1 MSICTKINIIF
12 LVLKLCFIKEIKKA
26 KMEKIYD
33 IAILG
38 AGPGGMTASI
48 YARRAGL
55 DVVII
60 EKGSVGGAL
69 NATYEIANYT
79 GFEKISGK
87 ELAEKMYNH
96 TKTLNTEYVFDEVK
110 KVSVSGD
117 IKVVKCFKNT
127 CKAKTLILGFGASV
141 RKLNLDNER
150 KFVGRGIS
158 YCATCDGKLF
168 EGKTVA
174 IIGGGNT
181 ALEDCYYLSNLA
193 KKVYLI
199 HRRDE
204 FRGDAILAKQ
214 VKEKDNIELVLNST
228 ISKLIGEDFLDQI
241 EVTNLVTNKTSNIK
255 LDGLFVCIGRGPDTE
270 MIDGDLKLTE
280 NGYILTDDCMRTNFD
295 GVFAI
300 GDIRNTPL
308 RQIVTACSDGAIAA
322 TKAFEYIKLQ
332 KAKQK

>member
-1 MSICTKINIIF
+1 
-12 LVLKLCFIKEIKKA
+12 
-26 KMEKIYD
+26 MEKIYD

-38 AGPGGMTASI
+38 AGPGGMTSAI

-55 DVVII
+55 DVIVI
-60 EKGSVGGAL
+60 EKEKVGGAL

-110 KVSVSGD
+110 KVSVQGE
-117 IKVVKCFKNT
+117 IKVVDCYKGSY
-127 CKAKTLILGFGASV
+127 KARTLILGFGASV

-168 EGKTVA
+168 EDKTVA
-174 IIGGGNT
+174 IVGGGNT
-181 ALEDCYYLSNLA
+181 ALEDCYFLSNLA

-204 FRGDAILAKQ
+204 FRGDAILSKQ
-214 VKEKDNIELVLNST
+214 VKEKENIQLVLNSA
-228 ISKLIGEDFLDQI
+228 ISKLIGNEQLEQI
-241 EVTNLVTNKTSNIK
+241 EVTNKVTNEVSNIK

-270 MIDGDLKLTE
+270 MIDGDLTLSE
-280 NGYILTDDCMRTNFD
+280 NGYIVTDDCMRTNFD

-322 TKAFEYIKLQ
+322 TKAFEYIKIQ
-332 KAKQK
+332 KVKQK

>member
-1 MSICTKINIIF
+1 
-12 LVLKLCFIKEIKKA
+12 
-26 KMEKIYD
+26 MEKIYD

-38 AGPGGMTASI
+38 AGPGGMTSAI

-60 EKGSVGGAL
+60 EKGAVGGAL
-69 NATYEIANYT
+69 NATYEVANYT

-110 KVSVSGD
+110 KVSVEGD
-117 IKVVKCFKNT
+117 VKIVECYKGT
-127 CKAKTLILGFGASV
+127 YKARTLILGFGASV

-150 KFVGRGIS
+150 SFVGKGLS

-168 EGKTVA
+168 EDKTVA
-174 IIGGGNT
+174 IVGGGNT
-181 ALEDCYYLSNLA
+181 ALEDCYYLSNIA

-199 HRRDE
+199 HRREE
-204 FRGDAILAKQ
+204 FRGEKILIEQIKQ
-214 VKEKDNIELVLNST
+214 KENIELVLNSYV
-228 ISKLIGEDFLDQI
+228 SKLEGGDTLQKI
-241 EVTNLVTNKTSNIK
+241 ETTNKVTNETATLN

-280 NGYILTDDCMRTNFD
+280 NGYILTDECMRTNYD

-322 TKAFEYIKLQ
+322 TKAFEYIKVL

>member
-1 MSICTKINIIF
+1 
-12 LVLKLCFIKEIKKA
+12 
-26 KMEKIYD
+26 MEKVYD

-38 AGPGGMTASI
+38 AGPGGMTAAI

-60 EKGSVGGAL
+60 EKGEVGGAL

-87 ELAEKMYNH
+87 DLAKRMYEH

-110 KVSVSGD
+110 KVTLTGETKKIECYKS
-117 IKVVKCFKNT
+117 T
-127 CKAKTLILGFGASV
+127 YLAKTIILGFGASV
-141 RKLNLDNER
+141 RKLNLENER
-150 KFVGRGIS
+150 NFVGRGIS

-174 IIGGGNT
+174 IVGGGNT
-181 ALEDCYYLSNLA
+181 ALEDCFFLSNLA

-199 HRRDE
+199 HRREE
-204 FRGDAILAKQ
+204 FRGDEILVKQ
-214 VKEKDNIELVLNST
+214 VKEKDNIELVLNSYPT
-228 ISKLIGEDFLDQI
+228 KLIGEEVLKGL
-241 EVTNLVTNKTSNIK
+241 EVTNKITEKTSLLNI
-255 LDGLFVCIGRGPDTE
+255 DGLFVCIGRGPDTE
-270 MIDGDLKLTE
+270 MIDGNLELTE
-280 NGYILTDDCMRTNFD
+280 NGYIKTDDCMRTNYE

-300 GDIRNTPL
+300 GDIRSTPL

-322 TKAFEYIKLQ
+322 TKAFEYIKVL
-332 KAKQK
+332 KAKSGK